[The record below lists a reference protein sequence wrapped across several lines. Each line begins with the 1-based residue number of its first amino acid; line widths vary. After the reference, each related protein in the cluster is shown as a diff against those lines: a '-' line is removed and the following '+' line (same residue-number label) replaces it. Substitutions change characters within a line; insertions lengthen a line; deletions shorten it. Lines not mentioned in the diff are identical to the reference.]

1 MLEKPDLSLH
11 SRIAIKLRLAE
22 KDILERAVTS
32 GRTKRLHFQKQLDEG
47 VPLPLYEESD
57 IALLENA
64 DAKLPIILRKLEE
77 EDERLEEEMNL
88 VEMKP
93 DEASLAAYR
102 KTVLNGGSKDVNG
115 TQEDPPGGDAVPE
128 CKETGDGVEKT
139 PERQDEPRSKRT
151 EDEAKE
157 ASE

>member
-22 KDILERAVTS
+22 KEILERAVSS
-32 GRTKRLHFQKQLDEG
+32 GRTKRQHFQKQLDEG
-47 VPLPLYEESD
+47 TPLPLYEESD

-77 EDERLEEEMNL
+77 EDERLEEEMSL

-93 DEASLAAYR
+93 DEASLDAYQ
-102 KTVLNGGSKDVNG
+102 KTVLNGRCKDLDG
-115 TQEDPPGGDAVPE
+115 TEEDPEV
-128 CKETGDGVEKT
+128 KEIGDGVEKT
-139 PERQDEPRSKRT
+139 PEHQDSPCTKRT
-151 EDEAKE
+151 EDEP
-157 ASE
+157 